1 MKRTTKIIAAG
12 VLGTALVGGLAMA
25 HGFGRDGS
33 GYMASR
39 LADRLDLD
47 PAQQTQVEAALEARQ
62 AAMQALREQIREE
75 RRRLADIVR
84 DGSDPEAVA
93 AASERVSSLMTQMM
107 TMAGS
112 FKRDLDT
119 VLTTEQRAELD
130 RHIARRLEG
139 GGWGRHGGGH
149 HGGRHQGYWH

>member
-1 MKRTTKIIAAG
+1 MKRTTKLIAAG

-47 PAQQTQVEAALEARQ
+47 PAQQSQVEAALESRQ
-62 AAMQALREQIREE
+62 AAMQALREQVREE
-75 RRRLADIVR
+75 RQRLAEVVR

-93 AASERVSSLMTQMM
+93 AASERVGALMTQMM
-107 TMAGS
+107 TLAGGV
-112 FKRDLDT
+112 KRDLDA
-119 VLTTEQRAELD
+119 VLTPGQRAELD
-130 RHIARRLEG
+130 RHVTRRLAG
-139 GGWGRHGGGH
+139 GGWGRHGGDH
-149 HGGRHQGYWH
+149 HRRWH

>member
-1 MKRTTKIIAAG
+1 MKRTTKLIAAG

-47 PAQQTQVEAALEARQ
+47 PAQQSQVEAALESRQ
-62 AAMQALREQIREE
+62 AAMQALREQVREE
-75 RRRLADIVR
+75 RQRLAEVVR

-93 AASERVSSLMTQMM
+93 AASERVGALMTQMM
-107 TMAGS
+107 TLAGGV
-112 FKRDLDT
+112 KRDLDA
-119 VLTTEQRAELD
+119 VLTPGQRAELD
-130 RHIARRLEG
+130 RHVTRRLAG

-149 HGGRHQGYWH
+149 HRRWH